1 MAAAGMKVAHMGK
14 EASHDSASAT
24 FFAIYKVIVKICQIL
39 QIFAC
44 LCAGARVEVA

>member
-1 MAAAGMKVAHMGK
+1 MAVAGVEVAPMGK
-14 EASHDSASAT
+14 EAAHDSASAT

-44 LCAGARVEVA
+44 LCAAARVEVA